1 MVHDKHSLPNVSF
14 FQRYQLIFV
23 FLIAFFVV
31 EIPFISIPLKWFES
45 YFHELSHGLAALITG
60 GSIVSI
66 QLNLDGS
73 GLCTTQGGSRLLISF
88 MGYAGASLFGF
99 GLVKVSTMHQTL
111 MKVFIGV
118 LSVVIAISLLLWAK
132 NLLTV
137 VIILFLWIF
146 VTLKLFYFKKVY
158 LPFLFQLTGATVV
171 LNSIKSPLYLF
182 DGRSLGDGAALAQ
195 LTFIPE
201 FIWVVIW
208 SVLGMMTT
216 YLLIK
221 SQVSQQY

>member
-1 MVHDKHSLPNVSF
+1 MIHDKPSISNVSF
-14 FQRYQLIFV
+14 FQRYQLVFV

-66 QLNLDGS
+66 QLNIDGS

-88 MGYAGASLFGF
+88 MGYAGASLFGY
-99 GLVKVSTMHQTL
+99 GLVRVSTMHQTVT
-111 MKVFIGV
+111 KVFIGA
-118 LSVVIAISLLLWAK
+118 LSFVIATSLVLWAK
-132 NLLTV
+132 DILTIG
-137 VIILFLWIF
+137 IILFLLMF
-146 VTLKLFYFKKVY
+146 VTLKLFYFKKAY

-182 DGRSLGDGAALAQ
+182 DGRSLGDGATLAQ
-195 LTFIPE
+195 LTFMPE
-201 FIWVVIW
+201 FVWVVIW
-208 SVLGMMTT
+208 CALGMMTA

-221 SQVSQQY
+221 SHLSRQY